1 MTRNHH
7 AALTLTRRRL
17 LQVGILGTIGL
28 GLPQLLRAGASPERR
43 PGSRA
48 KSCIFVVLWG
58 GASHIDTWDPK
69 PGAPAEIRGPYAPI
83 ASTVPGI
90 QLSELQ
96 PRLTRVA
103 DRLCL
108 IRSLSHT
115 RVLHEDG
122 LDVCLTGHSQP
133 KPETPSIGSVLA
145 KLRPA
150 DRLPSYVWLQAIG
163 SELAAHYLTGGFLGQ
178 LCGPMEIGKGFDNP
192 AATGFRVR
200 AFDTTPDV
208 TTDRLHERHAL
219 LKRLDPSPDT
229 AATQNLREYQER
241 AVALVAGKETRQAF
255 NLDREPAALRDRY
268 GRHPIGQNFL
278 LARRLIEAGV
288 RLVTVNAWAG
298 VPAGE
303 AHKNG
308 GQTWDMHG
316 QRGCSIFG
324 NSQVGLGFGGPR
336 LDQGLS
342 ALVED
347 LHQRGLL
354 DSTLLVAVG
363 EFGRAPR
370 ITIDG
375 EDRSAPG
382 RDHWPKCYSAL
393 LAGASVRGGQVY
405 GASDKIGAFV
415 KDRPVSPEDFAA
427 TLFHALGVPPE
438 TRLSPDGFTHPASL
452 GKPILDLFG

>member
-1 MTRNHH
+1 
-7 AALTLTRRRL
+7 L
-17 LQVGILGTIGL
+17 LQVGCLGTVGL
-28 GLPQLLRAGASPERR
+28 GLPQLLGADASPECRR
-43 PGSRA
+43 GARA

-83 ASTVPGI
+83 ATTVPGM
-90 QLSELQ
+90 QLSALQ
-96 PRLTRVA
+96 PRLARVA
-103 DRLCL
+103 ERLCL
-108 IRSLSHT
+108 IRSLNHT

-133 KPETPSIGSVLA
+133 KPQTPSIGSVLA

-163 SELAAHYLTGGFLGQ
+163 SEVAAHYLTGGFLGQ
-178 LCGPMEIGKGFDNP
+178 LCGPMEIGKGFDNS
-192 AATGFRVR
+192 AAPGFRVR
-200 AFDTTPDV
+200 AFDTAPEVSTE
-208 TTDRLHERHAL
+208 RLHDRHAL
-219 LKRLDPSPDT
+219 LQRLDRSPDT
-229 AATQNLREYQER
+229 TAAQSLREYQHR
-241 AVALVAGKETRQAF
+241 AIELLAGDQTRQAF
-255 NLDREPAALRDRY
+255 NLEREPTALRDRY
-268 GRHPIGQNFL
+268 GRHPIGQNCL
-278 LARRLIEAGV
+278 LARRLIEGGV
-288 RLVTVNAWAG
+288 RLVAVNAWAG
-298 VPAGE
+298 IPAGE
-303 AHKNG
+303 PHKNG

-324 NSQVGLGFGGPR
+324 NSQVGLAFAGPR
-336 LDQGLS
+336 LDQALS
-342 ALVED
+342 ALVDD
-347 LHQRGLL
+347 LHQRRLL
-354 DSTLLVAVG
+354 DSTLVVAVG

-393 LAGASVRGGQVY
+393 LAGAGIQGGQVY

-415 KDRPVSPEDFAA
+415 KDRPVTPEDFAA

-452 GKPILDLFG
+452 GQPILDLFS